1 MASERTIGDAARS
14 VLADLSPDEQA
25 YLQVSGELVLGHGAA
40 SRRARQ
46 AALGGGRGNGPTGFG
61 ADDVGAIV
69 AFVLTTLNGVA
80 TAVLTG
86 EVTQGGTRLHSRWR
100 AWRRRRAITRTAAQ
114 AGLAT
119 PLPALSALQAAR
131 VGQQVRDLAVAA
143 GVTAEQAQRI
153 STLIAAALT
162 STDATAA
169 G

>member
-1 MASERTIGDAARS
+1 
-14 VLADLSPDEQA
+14 
-25 YLQVSGELVLGHGAA
+25 
-40 SRRARQ
+40 
-46 AALGGGRGNGPTGFG
+46 
-61 ADDVGAIV
+61 VGAIV